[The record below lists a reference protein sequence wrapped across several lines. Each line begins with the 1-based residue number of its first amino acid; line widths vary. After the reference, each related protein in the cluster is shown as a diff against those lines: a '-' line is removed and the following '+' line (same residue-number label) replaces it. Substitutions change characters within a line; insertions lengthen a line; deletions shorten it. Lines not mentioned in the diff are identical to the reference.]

1 MNKAWKLAPLIG
13 MHALIL
19 VGFLACKGETVLQ
32 NIISFD
38 TIMPEFIGAK
48 AVSATEIAFEFSV
61 PVNVKSIQFDP
72 PAEIEQIEE
81 GQRVMVQVIYPLPA
95 GERFMA
101 DLIVS
106 DSKGNTLNV
115 LTPFR
120 ARNERLPNMVITE
133 IRTEYSKPKVEFIEL
148 YTKSAGNL
156 GALSVITAINGKD
169 KPIYEFP
176 PIEVSQGEYI
186 VLHLR
191 TLEEGAVDELTGDLS
206 RSTCTETSV
215 LARDLWIP
223 GNEERL
229 RKTDGVALLNQDGG
243 ILDAVLFSEYTS
255 GDWTKKELV
264 QFCMFLAQNSAWKSM
279 DQQQG
284 LILPKDALGSNATT
298 TTRTICRDETVADSN
313 SFQDWYITVTSGA
326 TPGLPNRT
334 ERYADTTSKA
344 VTMVSKKKK

>member
-1 MNKAWKLAPLIG
+1 MNKARKIVCAITFQVV
-13 MHALIL
+13 IL
-19 VGFLACKGETVLQ
+19 TGLLACKGETVLQ

-38 TIMPEFIGAK
+38 TIMPEFIGSK

-61 PVNVKSIQFDP
+61 PVNVKSVQFDP
-72 PAEIEQIEE
+72 PAEIEQIED
-81 GQRVMVQVIYPLPA
+81 GQRVVVKVIHPLPA

-106 DSKGNTLNV
+106 DSKGNILNV

-120 ARNERLPNMVITE
+120 ARNERLPNMVINE

-156 GALSVITAINGKD
+156 GAISVITAINGKD

-191 TLEEGAVDELTGDLS
+191 TIEEGAVDELTGDLS
-206 RSTCTETSV
+206 RSTCTETSTS
-215 LARDLWIP
+215 ARDLWIA

-243 ILDAVLFSEYTS
+243 ILDAVLYSEYTS
-255 GDWTKKELV
+255 GEWTKNELV
-264 QFCMFLAQNSAWKSM
+264 QFCTLLSENSAWQSK
-279 DQQQG
+279 DQMQG
-284 LILPKDALGSNATT
+284 PILPKDAFGSNVTT
-298 TTRTICRDETVADSN
+298 TTRTICRDETVADSH
-313 SFQDWYITVTSGA
+313 SSQDWYITVTSGA

-334 ERYADTTSKA
+334 ERYADTTLKA
-344 VTMVSKKKK
+344 VKMVSKNKK